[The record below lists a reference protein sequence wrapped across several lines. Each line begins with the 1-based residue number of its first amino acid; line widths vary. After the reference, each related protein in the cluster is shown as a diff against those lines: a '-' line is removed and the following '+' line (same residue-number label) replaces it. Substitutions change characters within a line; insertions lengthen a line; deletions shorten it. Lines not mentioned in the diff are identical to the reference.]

1 MNTSRLRHEASIC
14 NTTPVRYFALVGRF
28 DLLVQALGG
37 QVNVPRTVL
46 DPEEDPDVEP
56 ASLLSEIGQ
65 SERYWVV
72 RSSHADEL
80 ENWSRL
86 RTLRQRTDVEIVDLS
101 DDELELFGIL
111 LSQSFARD
119 MGFALPL
126 GRGEAAVIAIAETRG
141 WDAIMDDAA
150 ARRALQHRAPSVSIH
165 TTRDILRM
173 SVEQD
178 LVSRSEAE
186 DIYLSMRDKR
196 LIGPDELWP

>member
-1 MNTSRLRHEASIC
+1 MSTSRPRHEASIC

-28 DLLVQALGG
+28 DLLVRALGG
-37 QVNVPRTVL
+37 QVRVPRTVL
-46 DPEEDPDVEP
+46 DLEEDPDVEP

-72 RSSHADEL
+72 RSREADEL

-101 DDELELFGIL
+101 DDELELFGLL
-111 LSQSFARD
+111 LSHPFARD

-150 ARRALQHRAPSVSIH
+150 ARRALHHRVPSARIH
-165 TTRDILRM
+165 TTSDILRS

-178 LVSRSEAE
+178 LLSRVEAE
-186 DIYLSMRDKR
+186 AVYLGMKDKGFF
-196 LIGPDELWP
+196 GPDGLEP